1 MGDGMFADR
10 ECVPVLQRELLPER
24 HGARGRLGEVC
35 KGAVVFFDL
44 GMLGRGAVC
53 IERDCEEGVSRTD
66 HHRIDVGQHGRQ
78 DRRDARQGQDQHE
91 EQGSGPAFVVVKEL
105 AETHFDLLAL
115 C

>member
-1 MGDGMFADR
+1 MFTDG

-24 HGARGRLGEVC
+24 HGALGGLGEVC

-44 GMLGRGAVC
+44 FMLGGGAVG
-53 IERDCEEGVSRTD
+53 IERDREEGVARTD

-78 DRRDARQGQDQHE
+78 DRRDARQGQHQHE
-91 EQGSGPAFVVVKEL
+91 EQGGGPAFVVVEEL